1 MRSIAAVGNVSD
13 IQSWSGIPF
22 HFWQA
27 GVAAGYSMEPWRVN
41 LGRNTLRR
49 YLWNSGQMLRGQR
62 GGFQY
67 SPWFLGA
74 LESQIPDDQWTGEIL
89 SFNQHFPRVSSVH
102 RRGGELSHY
111 LDAPFAALAT
121 GRGLDLQLPK
131 RVVQNALELER
142 ENYASS
148 RRVIT
153 MARWAAEVV
162 VRECGVAEEKV
173 GVILPGANLA
183 LPDDWHFPSPNGRA
197 GRERDFT
204 LGFVGKD
211 WLRKGLPLLV
221 AVRDELSR
229 RGWRVRVRAAG
240 DAPSEMQR
248 REGVEFVGYLDKHK
262 NTPAFLDFLSTCDV
276 GCLFSEREA
285 FGISTLEFLRAGIP
299 VVGFAHE
306 GPADSLP
313 PDAGF
318 RFSLGCSS
326 QEIADRLEEYLR
338 YEEAQWEFRSN
349 ARKWSELVTWER
361 CIREFQEF
369 WTTGVVAKPVR
380 PWQGLMHSGL

>member
-1 MRSIAAVGNVSD
+1 MINGIACVGDTSSLG
-13 IQSWSGIPF
+13 SWSGIPF
-22 HFWQA
+22 HFWK
-27 GVAAGYSMEPWRVN
+27 AACASGCAVEPWRVN
-41 LGRNTLRR
+41 LGKITWQRW
-49 YLWNSGQMLRGQR
+49 LWNGAQMLQGQR

-67 SPWFLGA
+67 SPWFLDA
-74 LESQIPDDQWTGEIL
+74 LESQIPDDQWAGSIL
-89 SFNQHFPRVSSVH
+89 SFNQHFPRGVSVT
-102 RRGGELSHY
+102 RKGGELNHY
-111 LDAPFAALAT
+111 LDAPFVALAT
-121 GRGLDLQLPK
+121 GRGLDLRLPK
-131 RVVQNALELER
+131 RVVMGALELER
-142 ENYASS
+142 QNYASS

-153 MARWAAEVV
+153 MARWAADVLV
-162 VRECGVAEEKV
+162 QECGVEEGKV
-173 GVILPGANLA
+173 AVILPGANLA
-183 LPDDWHFPSPNGRA
+183 LPKDWHFPSPNGRA

-240 DAPSEMQR
+240 DAPPELLR
-248 REGVEFVGYLDKHK
+248 RDGVEFVGYLDKHK
-262 NTPAFLDFLSTCDV
+262 NAPAFLDFLSDCDL

-285 FGISTLEFLRAGIP
+285 FGISTLEFLRAGVP

-318 RFSLGCSS
+318 RFSLGCTPGDV
-326 QEIADRLEEYLR
+326 ADCLENYLKD
-338 YEEAQWEFRSN
+338 EAAQDRFRSN

-361 CIREFQEF
+361 CIREFQEY
-369 WTTGVVAKPVR
+369 WTTGTVAKPVQ
-380 PWQGLMHSGL
+380 PWRGLGD